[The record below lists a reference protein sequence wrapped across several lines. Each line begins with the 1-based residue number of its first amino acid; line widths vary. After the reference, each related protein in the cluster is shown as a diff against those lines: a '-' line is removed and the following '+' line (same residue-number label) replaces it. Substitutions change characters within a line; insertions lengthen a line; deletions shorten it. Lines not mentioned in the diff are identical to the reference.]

1 MTEARKKYLQI
12 LLSEGKKEI
21 IQKTYECKQFFGNEA
36 MAGYWNNPDMRD
48 KNARTRENTYMHGRF
63 SVEVTKSTSWWRL
76 SYWGYGGD
84 GTWYCYM
91 TRAGAIASGTKL
103 DTES

>member
-1 MTEARKKYLQI
+1 M

-36 MAGYWNNPDMRD
+36 MAGYWNNPDLRD

-63 SVEVTKSTSWWRL
+63 SVEVTGGSDSWW
-76 SYWGYGGD
+76 SWFFPEPN